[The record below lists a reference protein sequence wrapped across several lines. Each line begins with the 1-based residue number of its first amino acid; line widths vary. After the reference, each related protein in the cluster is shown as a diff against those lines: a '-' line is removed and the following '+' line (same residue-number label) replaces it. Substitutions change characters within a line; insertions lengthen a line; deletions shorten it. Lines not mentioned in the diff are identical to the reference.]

1 MLRYQKISV
10 EKFSDWFKSLVR
22 EKKGEITFEEIEA
35 VLTEK
40 FGFDFNGKHGGGK
53 IPLSKENIEALKA
66 AFETDIG
73 FVKKGVKDTTAHD
86 VSRVYVFAQTAKNV
100 LNAQAGVGWSSA
112 SHTALPTFTTAKGP
126 GAEILVGIRHNTG
139 LGKRL
144 KALYEE

>member
-1 MLRYQKISV
+1 
-10 EKFSDWFKSLVR
+10 
-22 EKKGEITFEEIEA
+22 
-35 VLTEK
+35 
-40 FGFDFNGKHGGGK
+40 
-53 IPLSKENIEALKA
+53 LSKENIEALKA